1 MTIDDLGSASERGCF
16 LPLFFLYL
24 YITIGDPNRTR
35 RACTIT
41 TTTITTTTTAA
52 AAAAAATTT
61 RLDRLFP
68 LRGQFYPSRSPPLST
83 PLFYLFLDQ
92 DGAKSSVS
100 LLPISF
106 LLFLSSSSPPSLY
119 TASLFRFFF
128 FFRLSPPA
136 HSVYLASIS
145 PCSRYSRVKHGR
157 EGDQTTTHAHALH
170 LPKPR
175 RLIRLRICDVSRVAL
190 GRAALP

>member
-61 RLDRLFP
+61 RLDRAFST
-68 LRGQFYPSRSPPLST
+68 SRPILPFTVTPALST

-92 DGAKSSVS
+92 DGPRA
-100 LLPISF
+100 P
-106 LLFLSSSSPPSLY
+106 FLSFRFLSFYFSPPPLLRPCTPRPFY
-119 TASLFRFFF
+119 VFFF
-128 FFRLSPPA
+128 FSIITPCALCLPRVNLPLLPVLARQTRARGRPDDDTRTRTPLAQASTFDPA
-136 HSVYLASIS
+136 
-145 PCSRYSRVKHGR
+145 P
-157 EGDQTTTHAHALH
+157 DM
-170 LPKPR
+170 R
-175 RLIRLRICDVSRVAL
+175 R
-190 GRAALP
+190 

>member
-52 AAAAAATTT
+52 AAAAATTT

-83 PLFYLFLDQ
+83 PLCFISFLTKT
-92 DGAKSSVS
+92 GPRASVS

-128 FFRLSPPA
+128 FSIITPCALCLPRVNLPLLPVLARQTRARGRPDDDTRTRTPLAQASTFDPA
-136 HSVYLASIS
+136 
-145 PCSRYSRVKHGR
+145 P
-157 EGDQTTTHAHALH
+157 DM
-170 LPKPR
+170 R
-175 RLIRLRICDVSRVAL
+175 R
-190 GRAALP
+190 

>member
-52 AAAAAATTT
+52 AAAATTT

-92 DGAKSSVS
+92 DGPRAPFLSFRFLSFYFSPPPLLRPCTPRPFFVFFFS
-100 LLPISF
+100 IITPCALCLPRVNLPLLPV
-106 LLFLSSSSPPSLY
+106 LARQTRARGRPDDDTRTRTPLAQ
-119 TASLFRFFF
+119 ASTFD
-128 FFRLSPPA
+128 PA
-136 HSVYLASIS
+136 
-145 PCSRYSRVKHGR
+145 P
-157 EGDQTTTHAHALH
+157 DM
-170 LPKPR
+170 R
-175 RLIRLRICDVSRVAL
+175 R
-190 GRAALP
+190 

>member
-41 TTTITTTTTAA
+41 TTTITTTTT

-128 FFRLSPPA
+128 FSIITPCALCLPRVNLPLLPVLARQTRARGRPDDDTRTRTPLAQASTFDPA
-136 HSVYLASIS
+136 
-145 PCSRYSRVKHGR
+145 P
-157 EGDQTTTHAHALH
+157 DM
-170 LPKPR
+170 R
-175 RLIRLRICDVSRVAL
+175 R
-190 GRAALP
+190 